1 MSPSQQ
7 LPPKKDVALALLER
21 STMRVFL
28 DPRPATV
35 TVPAWLKKQPQLLLE
50 IGLNMPVPIR
60 DLRVDDDGMS
70 CTLSFNRAPFFC
82 VLPWSSIFALVDSEG
97 RGMVWPDDAPPEVP
111 RQGQARS
118 LDAAD
123 RPAVKP
129 APASEP
135 KIAAARAGGKKSR
148 KRAAAVADGE
158 LIESSKPDLPESA
171 DSTATSDPPS
181 SPARPAAMPASPPS
195 RPSLGGGGLGPGRKR
210 RELPPYLRVVK

>member
-28 DPRPATV
+28 DPRPVSV
-35 TVPAWLKKQPQLLLE
+35 TVPPWLKKQPQLLLE
-50 IGLNMPVPIR
+50 IGLNMPVPVR

-123 RPAVKP
+123 RPAPKP

-135 KIAAARAGGKKSR
+135 KIAAARSNGKKPR
-148 KRAAAVADGE
+148 KRPALSAADGE
-158 LIESSKPDLPESA
+158 VIESSKPELPDAPEGGEPV
-171 DSTATSDPPS
+171 DPPS
-181 SPARPAAMPASPPS
+181 SPARPAVMPAPPS
-195 RPSLGGGGLGPGRKR
+195 RPSLGGAGLAPGRKR